1 MKCSY
6 CGTEI
11 KKGTG
16 LLLVTLSGRGIY
28 YCSSKCRKNAEMKRK
43 PRNVEWTKEYRNEKK
58 ARIKNRKI

>member
-16 LLLVTLSGRGIY
+16 LLLVTLSGRGIN
-28 YCSSKCRKNAEMKRK
+28 YCSSKCRRNTEMKRK
-43 PRNVEWTKEYRNEKK
+43 SRNVKWTEEYRNEKK
-58 ARIKNRKI
+58 ARIKK

>member
-16 LLLVTLSGRGIY
+16 LLLVTLSGKGIN

-43 PRNVEWTKEYRNEKK
+43 PRNVEWTEEYRNEKK
-58 ARIKNRKI
+58 ARIKK